1 MPTGKYPPKTISLYN
16 RVRERIDMADINAM
30 LQQLIHSAEVAK
42 NIQAE
47 AERKALVAEQQRRAM
62 DRVRSFA

>member
-1 MPTGKYPPKTISLYN
+1 
-16 RVRERIDMADINAM
+16 MADINAM